1 MKRNQI
7 IRKEPVE
14 KKAEELENANKRKL
28 SVLKE
33 AVSPVD
39 DYGFNRQ
46 KIKNTFIF
54 FKLFLGNITRSS
66 PRTR

>member
-1 MKRNQI
+1 MSKTRQQIKKNPKLKRNQI

-33 AVSPVD
+33 AV
-39 DYGFNRQ
+39 Y
-46 KIKNTFIF
+46 K
-54 FKLFLGNITRSS
+54 SS
-66 PRTR
+66 R